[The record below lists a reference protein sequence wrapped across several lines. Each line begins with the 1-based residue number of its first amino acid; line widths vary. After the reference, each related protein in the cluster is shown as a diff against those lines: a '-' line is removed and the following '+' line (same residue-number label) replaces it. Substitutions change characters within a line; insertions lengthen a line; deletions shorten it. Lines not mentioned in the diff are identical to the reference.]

1 MHLEEGT
8 APPTYLRYLG
18 RKRLWLTAF
27 ALGLM
32 TVFVLSLAWGPV
44 SLSAR
49 DVLTTLLGKHVS
61 RRVDLIIWNIRFPQ
75 ALAAVLAGAGLAL
88 SGVVM
93 QSVLKNPLGSP
104 FTLGISNA
112 AAFGA
117 ALSVM
122 FLGTG
127 EMQSTASQAV
137 TLGNAYATSLCAFA
151 SSLLA
156 TGTVLMLSRTRGSS
170 PESMVLTGVALA
182 SLFTAGTMLL
192 QYFADD
198 TQLAAMVFWTFGD
211 LARARWGEL
220 VLMAGVVLIAAA
232 YFLWNGWNFNALD
245 AGEETAA
252 SLGVPVRRVRLEGM
266 LLASLVSSVIVALV
280 GVIGFVGLVCPHAVR
295 RIIGDDHRFLLPGSA
310 LLGALLLLSGDT
322 VSRLALAP
330 RILPVSILTSFLGA
344 PMFIWLIAR
353 GCRR

>member
-1 MHLEEGT
+1 MHLEEGQI
-8 APPTYLRYLG
+8 PPAYLKYLD
-18 RKRLWLTAF
+18 RKKLWLCGLS
-27 ALGLM
+27 LGLAG
-32 TVFVLSLAWGPV
+32 VFILSLMHGPV
-44 SLSAR
+44 ALSMEKVLHSLFG
-49 DVLTTLLGKHVS
+49 VETS
-61 RRVDLIIWNIRFPQ
+61 RRIQLIVWNIRFPQ

-151 SSLLA
+151 TSLVA
-156 TGTVLMLSRTRGSS
+156 TGTVLLLSRLRGAT
-170 PESMVLTGVALA
+170 PESMILTGVALA

-211 LARARWGEL
+211 LARARWHEL
-220 VLMAGVVLIAAA
+220 GLMACVVIFCAL
-232 YFLWNGWNFNALD
+232 YFLANGWNLNALD

-252 SLGVPVRRVRLEGM
+252 SLGVPVKRVRMQGM

-310 LLGALLLLSGDT
+310 LLGAFLLLCGDT
-322 VSRLALAP
+322 VSRLILAP

-344 PMFIWLIAR
+344 PMFIWIIAR

>member
-1 MHLEEGT
+1 MHLEEGHV
-8 APPTYLRYLG
+8 PHGYRRYLG
-18 RKRLWLTAF
+18 AKKLWLVAAF
-27 ALGLM
+27 LCLAVSFL
-32 TVFVLSLAWGPV
+32 FSLSKGPV
-44 SLSAR
+44 SISAGQ
-49 DVLTTLLGKHVS
+49 LLATMAGKTVS
-61 RRVDLIIWNIRFPQ
+61 RRLDLIIWNIRLPQ
-75 ALAAVLAGAGLAL
+75 AIAALIAGAGLSL

-127 EMQSTASQAV
+127 EMQSTAANAV
-137 TLGNAYATSLCAFA
+137 TLGNIYATTFCAFA
-151 SSLLA
+151 TSLLA
-156 TGTVLMLSRTRGSS
+156 TGTVLLLSRLRGAS

-198 TQLAAMVFWTFGD
+198 SQLAAMVFWTFGD
-211 LARARWGEL
+211 LARARWPEL
-220 VLMAGVVLIAAA
+220 ALMSGVVGVSGV
-232 YFLWNGWNFNALD
+232 YFCRNSWNLNALD

-252 SLGVPVRRVRLEGM
+252 SLGVPVRRIRLTGM
-266 LLASLVSSVIVALV
+266 LMASLVSSVIVALV

-310 LLGALLLLSGDT
+310 LLGALLLLCGDT
-322 VSRLALAP
+322 VSRLVLAP
-330 RILPVSILTSFLGA
+330 RVLPVSILTSFLGA
-344 PMFIWLIAR
+344 PLFIWLVAR
-353 GCRR
+353 GCHR